1 MPFLG
6 VVKGRLTDR
15 FDVAFFVA
23 VFTLLGGD
31 FALGFEFAFFLTE
44 VFFVVLEDCLPG
56 FERWG
61 G

>member
-1 MPFLG
+1 MVAL
-6 VVKGRLTDR
+6 GRLAIGFDATF
-15 FDVAFFVA
+15 FDVFL
-23 VFTLLGGD
+23 TLFGGD
-31 FALGFEFAFFLTE
+31 FGLGFEFAFFFLTE